1 MGADGVHPRRSQR
14 AERAQPGVQLG
25 EPGGR
30 RGERLDA
37 EHSTVG
43 VQRSGDVL
51 VRMGGSTPPVIRPV
65 STMVIAIPSQFK
77 WVKGWDARPGNETV
91 PIGLRLT
98 ADRSPSPNGASP
110 YLLTDPAD
118 TNRQTGPQVDEAV
131 DNHQVCTPAS
141 SRGIPCGAGTLLDP
155 RCESHRSCDD
165 RRPRRPYVQ
174 PGSDNRHTFQGASR

>member
-98 ADRSPSPNGASP
+98 ADRSPSPNGACP

-118 TNRQTGPQVDEAV
+118 TKSSDRTAGRGGGGSPSGVYPRVLTGHPVRRRDPPR
-131 DNHQVCTPAS
+131 PAL
-141 SRGIPCGAGTLLDP
+141 RITQIV
-155 RCESHRSCDD
+155 R
-165 RRPRRPYVQ
+165 
-174 PGSDNRHTFQGASR
+174 